1 MPVAAHPQ
9 AACARALRNC
19 WGPHSETGRLAVYIP
34 SHLIAVNECVH
45 GTGPEQGNPLI
56 TTRMCVYTYIIVQ
69 ETLQLPA
76 LTGNSFGSCASAHL
90 RASCRG
96 VRTQQR
102 QHVLMA
108 CGFSTC
114 MLRASSGNRIAKRR
128 SLRSAAE
135 RKHNHAAGEAVQ
147 RSKYVR
153 DKK

>member
-1 MPVAAHPQ
+1 MPFAAHPQ

-45 GTGPEQGNPLI
+45 GTGPEQGHPLI

-76 LTGNSFGSCASAHL
+76 LIGNSFGSCASAHL

-96 VRTQQR
+96 VRSQDSGEA
-102 QHVLMA
+102 A
-108 CGFSTC
+108 CFNGVRLFD
-114 MLRASSGNRIAKRR
+114 M
-128 SLRSAAE
+128 
-135 RKHNHAAGEAVQ
+135 HAAGELRQPNRQTAVVEE
-147 RSKYVR
+147 RC
-153 DKK
+153 